1 MKELF
6 MNNNRV
12 AIITGASKGIGR
24 STALKFAS
32 NKYKTTLV
40 GRNQVELDQL
50 RLEIEQKYGTEV
62 LVLAGDLV
70 DEDFLRKIVTETLEK
85 WERVDVLINNA
96 AWRTIETMR
105 NISIKT
111 WERTIKICLTAPA
124 FLAKYAA
131 AVMEEKRIAGVIVN
145 ISSVMS
151 QSAGGISPAY
161 IACKGGLE
169 SLTFELAVLYGPKN
183 IRVVSVNPG
192 NIKTDLSNDYTDGKG
207 NNISEQL
214 GEHMNDNTPL
224 KRAGTSEEI
233 ANVSYWLSTSEAS
246 FITGTTILVDGGFF
260 HNFNSYPMKKLQY
273 PKEF

>member
-1 MKELF
+1 
-6 MNNNRV
+6 MNNNKV

-24 STALKFAS
+24 STALKFAA
-32 NKYKTTLV
+32 NNYNVALV
-40 GRNQVELDQL
+40 GRTQEELDHL
-50 RLEIEQKYGTEV
+50 KLEIEQEYGTAAFV
-62 LVLAGDLV
+62 FAGDLANEAFLKQIVV
-70 DEDFLRKIVTETLEK
+70 DTVRKWGRIDT
-85 WERVDVLINNA
+85 LINNA

-105 NISIKT
+105 TISLENWEKT
-111 WERTIKICLTAPA
+111 IRVCLTSPA
-124 FLAKYAA
+124 FLAKYVA
-131 AVMEEKRIAGVIVN
+131 AVMEELNIEGVIVN

-151 QSAGGISPAY
+151 QRAGGNSPAY

-169 SLTFELAVLYGPKN
+169 SLTYELAVLYGPRN

-192 NIKTDLSNDYTDGKG
+192 NIKTDLSNDYKDEKG
-207 NNISEQL
+207 NNVSKQL
-214 GEHMNDNTPL
+214 GDHMNDNTPL

-233 ANVSYWLSTSEAS
+233 ANVSYWLSSAEAS

>member
-1 MKELF
+1 
-6 MNNNRV
+6 MNSNKV
-12 AIITGASKGIGR
+12 AIITGASRGIGR
-24 STALKFAS
+24 STALKFAA
-32 NKYKTTLV
+32 NNYKTTLV
-40 GRNQVELDQL
+40 GRNQEELDQL
-50 RLEIEQKYGTEV
+50 KLEIEEKYSTEA
-62 LVLAGDLV
+62 LVCAGDLADEEFLSQIVV
-70 DEDFLRKIVTETLEK
+70 DTVKK

-105 NISIKT
+105 SISLEN
-111 WERTIKICLTAPA
+111 WEKTIKVCLTAPA

-131 AVMEEKRIAGVIVN
+131 SVMEEKKIAGVIVN

-183 IRVVSVNPG
+183 IRVLSVNPG
-192 NIKTDLSNDYTDGKG
+192 NIKTDLSNDYKDDNG
-207 NNISEQL
+207 NNVSEQL
-214 GEHMNDNTPL
+214 GEHVNESTPL
-224 KRAGTSEEI
+224 RRAGTSEEI
-233 ANVSYWLSTSEAS
+233 ANVSYWLSTPEAS